1 MSFGY
6 GTSAGDRIVELLE
19 KEIEGRHLDRLIETA
34 KTLNLPTPMTEAEI
48 QQQEQHSQELMK
60 LVEDLSALAR
70 RIR

>member
-48 QQQEQHSQELMK
+48 QQQEHSQELMK
-60 LVEDLSALAR
+60 LVEDLYALAR